1 VTGTATNGTANF
13 GGGGGG
19 GAYVGPITPS
29 GNQQAGSGGSG
40 IVIIAYP
47 S

>member
-19 GAYVGPITPS
+19 GAYVGPISPS
-29 GNQQAGSGGSG
+29 QNQQGANGGSG
-40 IVIIAYP
+40 IVIISYP